1 MAWSIARKQ
10 FSTMALPRLK
20 VGYVPE
26 HFSTPLFFAREQGYY
41 AKNGVEIEF
50 LPFPSGSGHLIQ
62 SLKDKSIGELGLA
75 GTNIHTNFV
84 L

>member
-1 MAWSIARKQ
+1 MLLRVARKQ
-10 FSTMALPRLK
+10 ISIMATKNSLK

-26 HFSTPLFFAREQGYY
+26 HFSTPLFFAKQQGYY

-62 SLKDKSIGELGLA
+62 SLQDKSIGKADG
-75 GTNIHTNFV
+75 GGGVID
-84 L
+84 